1 MSLTRQVAA
10 GVVLAWCCAGTLS
23 AQAGGGRGD
32 GLADATSLDCTFTL
46 IATGTWTDGAPEA
59 EVDAS
64 ELSFRFE
71 AIDTQEATAEVIGP
85 FGPSHIITRLSGDYL
100 HFLQMFSAGPLYSTT
115 IIDRET
121 VDGRLMAVHTRHEYT
136 DVSLIGFTSRP
147 EQYYGD
153 CAAARGPR

>member
-1 MSLTRQVAA
+1 MSPIRRVAA
-10 GVVLAWCCAGTLS
+10 GVALACCCAGAVA
-23 AQAGGGRGD
+23 AQGGRGD
-32 GLADATSLDCTFTL
+32 RLAAARSLECTFTL

-59 EVDAS
+59 DLDAA

-85 FGPSHIITRLSGDYL
+85 FGPSHIITRLTGDYL
-100 HFLQMFSAGPLYSTT
+100 HFLQMFSGGPLYTTT
-115 IIDRET
+115 IFDRET
-121 VDGRLMAVHTRHEYT
+121 VDGKLMAVHTRHEYT

-153 CAAARGPR
+153 CAIGR

>member
-1 MSLTRQVAA
+1 MSPTRRVAA
-10 GVVLAWCCAGTLS
+10 WAVLAWCCVGIPPA
-23 AQAGGGRGD
+23 AAGGQGG
-32 GLADATSLDCTFTL
+32 GLADVRSLECTFTL
-46 IATGTWTDGAPEA
+46 MSIGTWTDGAPEA
-59 EVDAS
+59 QVDAS

-115 IIDRET
+115 IFDRET

-153 CAAARGPR
+153 CAAAR